1 MTVHHVFC
9 IYNRLFKHL
18 DDAESKL
25 KRKTVTWK
33 KRMLQTLGAAKKKL
47 SKYYTATD
55 TESYRTIYALATILY
70 PSKKLR
76 YFNNAD

>member
-1 MTVHHVFC
+1 
-9 IYNRLFKHL
+9 
-18 DDAESKL
+18 
-25 KRKTVTWK
+25 
-33 KRMLQTLGAAKKKL
+33 MLQTLGAAKKKL